1 MASNRSLRS
10 PRSRPWLAALPCAAA
25 LALWPAAVP
34 ARAWTPKTHQTIAW
48 EAARLAPPDL
58 ARQLM
63 KRRAAYLA
71 GVIEPFDDSDASRH
85 RKDPDGGG
93 SLDAALEDA
102 VAQAVAAIRAH
113 HSFDDIAFRMGVA
126 AHFMADANNP
136 LASSQADPEAGRYF
150 VDFLRY
156 AETAEPRFPLVFTQH
171 LGDPLSFGPNSL
183 RRYWIYLQVGVSLC
197 CKAPESELG
206 VALDDGTV

>member
-10 PRSRPWLAALPCAAA
+10 PRSRPWLAVLPCAAA
-25 LALWPAAVP
+25 LALWPGAAP

-58 ARQLM
+58 ARQLI
-63 KRRAAYLA
+63 KRRASYLA

-113 HSFDDIAFRMGVA
+113 HSFDDIVFRMGVA
-126 AHFMADANNP
+126 AHWPTPTTHWRAPRPTRRPGATSSTSFATQRPPSRASHWSSMACAR
-136 LASSQADPEAGRYF
+136 ASSA
-150 VDFLRY
+150 
-156 AETAEPRFPLVFTQH
+156 
-171 LGDPLSFGPNSL
+171 
-183 RRYWIYLQVGVSLC
+183 RRTSRSC
-197 CKAPESELG
+197 SR
-206 VALDDGTV
+206 TR